1 MKLFSS
7 ILVAS
12 LLLESV
18 VLTAADEQHIRRR
31 LHKNKHIQPRDDS
44 NKHDDLITHF
54 QLQGG
59 NGDGIE
65 TKIVGGDQSDPGEFP
80 YYVDLNGCGGSLIA
94 PDVVLT
100 AAHCGQF
107 VGDTVYVGA
116 FRKGSTLNNA
126 VSVSVVDEA
135 KHPNYND
142 DTMENDFLILKLAEP
157 VNIPGSDVVLS
168 LNDQFSNP
176 ADGDDL
182 TVLGLGKISEGGST
196 ANVLRDVEV
205 QAIDT
210 NICNQPA
217 SYGGDVTNTDMFCA
231 GVMNGGKDSCQGD
244 SGGPIVKR
252 VGNQHIQVGVVSWGA
267 GCARENLPGVY
278 ARVSSA
284 YNWIDQ
290 VVCDQWGGDASFCNG
305 GGDGGGSPNLP
316 PPTSPPADG
325 GGGGGGR
332 NCPTGKMEFDFTIR
346 TDDYGY
352 ETSWEV
358 INSSGSAVVSG
369 SNYAEDESY
378 TEKKCIPEACYTM
391 TIFDSYGDGISEGG
405 SSNPGY
411 TLRIDGNVV
420 EREGGI
426 DFGVQRNIEF
436 GSCSGGGG
444 GSGGGGS
451 GGGDSC
457 VPVTLDLET
466 DNYGVDTELFLLT
479 DSGELIWNATD
490 FADNKNY
497 QYTTCLDRSEC
508 ATLDIFDSWG
518 DGIMP
523 PGGITLTVD
532 GQVDYEGGDIKGGI
546 IVRIGSGC

>member
-1 MKLFSS
+1 MKFSS
-7 ILVAS
+7 IVVAS
-12 LLLESV
+12 LLQIV
-18 VLTAADEQHIRRR
+18 TLTAADEQHIRRR
-31 LHKNKHIQPRDDS
+31 LQGHRHENKHIQPRDHS
-44 NKHDDLITHF
+44 NKHDLITHF
-54 QLQGG
+54 QLLG
-59 NGDGIE
+59 GDGSGIE
-65 TKIVGGDQSDPGEFP
+65 SRIVGGDQSAPGEFP

-100 AAHCGQF
+100 AAHCGSF
-107 VGDTVYVGA
+107 EGDTVIVGA
-116 FRKGSTLNNA
+116 FRAGSTQNNA

-135 KHPNYND
+135 MHPNYND
-142 DTMENDFLILKLAEP
+142 DTMVNDFLLLKLSEP
-157 VNIPGSDVVLS
+157 VNIPGSNVVLS

-182 TVLGLGKISEGGST
+182 TVLGLGKTSEGGSSPSI
-196 ANVLRDVEV
+196 LRDVEV

-217 SYGGDVTNTDMFCA
+217 AYGGDVINTNMFCA
-231 GVMNGGKDSCQGD
+231 GVNNGGKDSCQGD

-278 ARVSSA
+278 ARVSNA

-290 VVCDQWGGDASFCNG
+290 VVCDQWGSDASFCTG
-305 GGDGGGSPNLP
+305 GGGGPNPTP
-316 PPTSPPADG
+316 PPTPTNG
-325 GGGGGGR
+325 GGGGGGG
-332 NCPTGKMEFDFTIR
+332 NCPSGKMEFDFTIR

-369 SNYAEDESY
+369 SNYDEDESY
-378 TEKKCIPEACYTM
+378 TKKKCIPDACYTM

-405 SSNPGY
+405 SNPGY

-420 EREGGI
+420 DEEGGI
-426 DFGVQRNIEF
+426 DFGEQQNIEF

-444 GSGGGGS
+444 GSGGDGS
-451 GGGDSC
+451 GVGDSC
-457 VPVTLDLET
+457 VPVTLNLVT
-466 DNYGVDTELFLLT
+466 DDYGDDTVLFLLA
-479 DSGELIWNATD
+479 DSGELIWNANG

-497 QYTTCLDRSEC
+497 QFTTCLDRSEC
-508 ATLDIFDSWG
+508 ATLDIFDSYG

-523 PGGITLTVD
+523 PGGTTLTVD
-532 GQVDYEGGDIKGGI
+532 GQVEYEGGAIEGGI
-546 IVRIGSGC
+546 IFRIGSGC